1 MSDPAAA
8 RFAMIQMTRI
18 FGVACVIAGMLMA
31 NGRLFAGAPVWIAYL
46 ILAIGLVG
54 IFVIPVK
61 MARKWRT
68 PK

>member
-8 RFAMIQMTRI
+8 RFAMIQVTRI

-31 NGRLFAGAPVWIAYL
+31 NDRLFAGAPVWIAYL

>member
-8 RFAMIQMTRI
+8 RFAMIQVTRI